1 MRVYISGAITDTNDA
16 PLRFASTEQKLSE
29 RGHDVI
35 NPVRIGSILPVLTH
49 AEYMK
54 LDFTLMSLCDAVCLL
69 PNSEESKGV
78 AMELEYAER
87 HRIPVITL

>member
-1 MRVYISGAITDTNDA
+1 MRIYISGAITGTNDY
-16 PLRFASTEQKLSE
+16 PLRFASAEQKLE
-29 RGHDVI
+29 QMGHEVI
-35 NPVRIGSILPVLTH
+35 NPAKMNSVLPVLTH

-78 AMELEYAER
+78 AMELEYADK
-87 HRIPVITL
+87 HKIPVIAL